1 MTGCTLP
8 HVRDIEMTKSKG
20 MKVLRWLWMISMGV
34 LFGMAIASIYFLPA
48 TVPALMQALPILTG
62 ITAVA
67 GGIAF
72 GGSAIK
78 RGQNGKDS

>member
-1 MTGCTLP
+1 
-8 HVRDIEMTKSKG
+8 MTKSVG
-20 MKVLRWLWMISMGV
+20 LKVLRWLWMIFMGV
-34 LFGMAIASIYFLPA
+34 LFAMAITSVYFLPA
-48 TVPALMQALPILTG
+48 TVLAMMQALPILTG

-78 RGQNGKDS
+78 RAQNGKDN

>member
-1 MTGCTLP
+1 
-8 HVRDIEMTKSKG
+8 MTKSKG

-34 LFGMAIASIYFLPA
+34 LFAMAIASIYFLPA
-48 TVPALMQALPILTG
+48 TVSALMQALPFLTG
-62 ITAVA
+62 ITGVA

-72 GGSAIK
+72 GGSALK

>member
-1 MTGCTLP
+1 MY
-8 HVRDIEMTKSKG
+8 HIMIKSKG
-20 MKVLRWLWMISMGV
+20 MKVLRWLWMLQMGA
-34 LFGMAIASIYFLPA
+34 LFLMAIVSVYWLPA

-72 GGSAIK
+72 GGSALK
-78 RGQNGKDS
+78 RNQNGKVD

>member
-1 MTGCTLP
+1 
-8 HVRDIEMTKSKG
+8 MTKSKG
-20 MKVLRWLWMISMGV
+20 MKVLRYMWMAQMGV
-34 LFGMAIASIYFLPA
+34 LFVMAVASVYFLPA

-72 GGSAIK
+72 GGSALK
-78 RGQNGKDS
+78 RNQNGKDNG